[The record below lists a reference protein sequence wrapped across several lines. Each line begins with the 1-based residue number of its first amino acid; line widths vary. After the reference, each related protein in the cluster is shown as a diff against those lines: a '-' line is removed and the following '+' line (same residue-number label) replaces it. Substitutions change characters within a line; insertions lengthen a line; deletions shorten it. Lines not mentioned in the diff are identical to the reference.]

1 MADFYFTSD
10 VSAFESIILVIT
22 RNLNSHTVESFTAS
36 ASIEMIEH
44 VTRLFK
50 RGYCW
55 ESSFE
60 LRAVDRC
67 HVKSQT
73 WTELCV
79 ARLNCTE
86 NNVMRISL
94 IENNSQLVVNPM
106 MYLYFVRFE
115 CAPNYYLMK

>member
-1 MADFYFTSD
+1 
-10 VSAFESIILVIT
+10 
-22 RNLNSHTVESFTAS
+22 
-36 ASIEMIEH
+36 MIEH

-50 RGYCW
+50 RGHCC

-73 WTELCV
+73 WTELCA
-79 ARLNCTE
+79 ARLKCTE

-94 IENNSQLVVNPM
+94 IENNSQLVVNLM
-106 MYLYFVRFE
+106 TYILCTLRVCTKLLFNKINYNRLSYRRVQVCIVYYKLLYTL
-115 CAPNYYLMK
+115 Y